1 MPLHVS
7 CGSNAFKVMPCTY
20 TAVVSFSHTVCSQVV
35 VQVSLALC
43 YYQTQNTFTKCR
55 CFQEAAV
62 EDGASKS
69 EQAKEPVKGLP
80 SLAPKGKGN
89 KKADKEGESS
99 SDKQT
104 AAAQ

>member
-1 MPLHVS
+1 VFL
-7 CGSNAFKVMPCTY
+7 
-20 TAVVSFSHTVCSQVV
+20 
-35 VQVSLALC
+35 
-43 YYQTQNTFTKCR
+43 
-55 CFQEAAV
+55 QEAAV

>member
-1 MPLHVS
+1 MT
-7 CGSNAFKVMPCTY
+7 NAL
-20 TAVVSFSHTVCSQVV
+20 
-35 VQVSLALC
+35 VQLSDSKHRF
-43 YYQTQNTFTKCR
+43 TQRLFL
-55 CFQEAAV
+55 QEAAV

>member
-1 MPLHVS
+1 MHQAPNTDGV
-7 CGSNAFKVMPCTY
+7 
-20 TAVVSFSHTVCSQVV
+20 
-35 VQVSLALC
+35 
-43 YYQTQNTFTKCR
+43 TQCLFL
-55 CFQEAAV
+55 QEAAV

-80 SLAPKGKGN
+80 SLAPKAKGN

-104 AAAQ
+104 AVEQ